1 MAGRNK
7 IYTVALDE
15 QERQA
20 LERIAAARK
29 SPQGEAERAR
39 VLLTCDRYRV
49 WTDKAVAQEVGCS
62 AALVRKWRRRWQDAR
77 SVKEAPRPG
86 RPRVFPP

>member
-7 IYTVALDE
+7 SYAVALGE

-29 SPQGEAERAR
+29 SPQGEADRAR

-49 WTDKAVAQEVGCS
+49 WTDKAVVKEVGCS
-62 AALVRKWRRRWQDAR
+62 AALMRKWRRRWQEVR
-77 SVKEAPRPG
+77 EP
-86 RPRVFPP
+86 